1 MGKTI
6 LPHDRGLE
14 MIDNG
19 QLSARAGNAQRGDTV
34 DFKMSSSFVGQ
45 DSIMTDMN
53 YVIKPDS
60 TNTHR
65 T

>member
-1 MGKTI
+1 
-6 LPHDRGLE
+6 